1 MARKFP
7 VAVLL
12 GVSLLGLSQ
21 LVSSQQRPQQ
31 DCYPDSVSQ
40 CYRMYYEVL
49 WGQFDG
55 NYDRICRNVSA
66 RYRCHQKIASCPEP
80 VRTNFSRQEEGYEAL
95 RDLVCDRK
103 AFEAYRT
110 AARCRDM
117 DKVRDCEEQNG
128 ATPEENRRDPDHFGC
143 KLFGSTAVCF
153 DESFLSNC
161 KMDEKSAK
169 AAFMKGQNV
178 LLALEGC
185 SPSAA
190 SHVFSQWLVLC
201 VAAAALLRLQGRPV

>member
-1 MARKFP
+1 MAQKFP
-7 VAVLL
+7 VVVFL

-21 LVSSQQRPQQ
+21 PVSSQQRPQQ
-31 DCYPDSVSQ
+31 ECYPDSVSQ
-40 CYRMYYEVL
+40 CYRSYHDVL
-49 WGQFDG
+49 WGQSDA
-55 NYDRICRNVSA
+55 NYDRTCKNVTA

-95 RDLVCDRK
+95 RELVCDRK

-110 AARCRDM
+110 AARCLDI
-117 DKVRDCEEQNG
+117 DKIRDCEERNG
-128 ATPEENRRDPDHFGC
+128 VTPEENRRDPDHFGC
-143 KLFGSTAVCF
+143 KLIGSSTGCF
-153 DESFLSNC
+153 DEAFVSNC

-190 SHVFSQWLVLC
+190 SYVFSQWLVLC
-201 VAAAALLRLQGRPV
+201 LAAAALLRLQEPPV